1 MVLDRLENASTY
13 DGLSRGIAQALRYL
27 RETDFSALAQGRYE
41 IDGNRVVATLSE
53 YDTKSRDA
61 SAWEAHRRY
70 IDVQYVPA
78 GVELMGRTA
87 LEAIT
92 AGPYDDGKDIL
103 FGEGEGDF
111 FPLHGDRFVILFP
124 QDAHMPGVAAGTSQ
138 RVRKVVIKVAVA

>member
-13 DGLSRGIAQALRYL
+13 HGLSPGIALALRYL
-27 RETDFSALAQGRYE
+27 RDADFNALAPGRYE
-41 IDGNRVVATLSE
+41 IDGNRVVATVSE

-61 SAWEAHRRY
+61 SAWEAHRKH
-70 IDVQYVPA
+70 IDVQYLPA

-87 LEAIT
+87 LAAIA
-92 AGPYDDGKDIL
+92 AGPYDDEKDVL

-124 QDAHMPGVAAGTSQ
+124 QDAHMPGVAAGASQ